1 LRGIK
6 FIDDHIANPAYVLL
20 LPTGAAM
27 VWLGG
32 IGFGTT
38 WVAVAMGLW
47 AFAIAVVYLGYTPSL
62 SRQIAAVERGGLDD
76 PEAKRIAVRA
86 NVFAG
91 ILGVT
96 VVAILALMV
105 FKPR

>member
-47 AFAIAVVYLGYTPSL
+47 AFAIAVAYLGYTPSL